1 MRFFIDVF
9 CVMTHLSLFEL
20 TSLIKTE
27 LEKNLEPSYWVV
39 AEISD
44 LKVNAKGHCYME
56 LVEKEG
62 SFVST
67 KIRAN
72 IWAYTYRN
80 LSGWFEAITHTTLQP
95 GIKILLNATVQYHE
109 LYGMSLNIKDIDP
122 NFTLGERARKRQEVI
137 QQLKDEGIFDM
148 NREIPL
154 PLVPQRIAIISS
166 ETAAGYGDFMSQI
179 GDNGRTFKFHTK
191 LFPSL
196 MQGDKAPKEIIAAL
210 LNINSQISAFDLIVI
225 IRGGGSQI
233 DLDCFDDFELT
244 SHIAQFPIPIITG
257 IGHERDETISD
268 LVANTR
274 LKTPTAVAEFLISG
288 LERFDERLNEMAYRL
303 EKSGQQQLQ
312 YAQHEIVNTV
322 HDLQT
327 ATKRLIYNAEK
338 EIDNKGLIL
347 KYSIHD
353 FFKSEKRKVDN
364 FETPLHKARN
374 QRLIEAD
381 KRLTNL
387 EKQLELLHPDS
398 VLKRGFTMTLLKG
411 KMIPLNMEFKGGEE
425 IETITAQQKIVS
437 TVNKI

>member
-1 MRFFIDVF
+1 
-9 CVMTHLSLFEL
+9 MTHLSLFEL
-20 TSLIKTE
+20 TCLIKTE

-44 LKVNAKGHCYME
+44 LKVNAKGHCYIE

-62 SFVST
+62 SFVSA

-137 QQLKDEGIFDM
+137 QRLKDEGIFDM

-154 PLVPQRIAIISS
+154 PLVPQRVAIISS

-179 GDNGRTFKFHTK
+179 SDNGRAFKLHTR
-191 LFPSL
+191 LYASL
-196 MQGDKAPKEIIAAL
+196 MQGDQAPKEIISAL
-210 LNINSQISAFDLIVI
+210 LKINDQISNYDLVVI

-244 SHIAQFPIPIITG
+244 SHIAQYPLPIITG

-288 LERFDERLNEMAYRL
+288 FERFEERLNEMAYRI
-303 EKSGQQQLQ
+303 EKSGLQQLQ
-312 YAQHEIVNTV
+312 HAQHTLTNTV
-322 HDLQT
+322 HELQS
-327 ATKRLIYNAEK
+327 ATKSVIYNAEK
-338 EIDNKGLIL
+338 QIDQRGLIL

-364 FETPLHKARN
+364 FETPLHKAKN
-374 QRLIEAD
+374 QRLIEAH

-387 EKQLELLHPDS
+387 EKQLGLLHPDA

-437 TVNKI
+437 TVKKN